1 MRHLTY
7 VRYDTNVKYVK
18 LGVNIHIITKKKT
31 ITKPLKLMKKF
42 TLFIMML
49 VAYVA
54 TTFAQTPISSPSDV
68 TPGKIYW
75 MSNGQY
81 AAWDYGSAM
90 YFDRIFGDRIALGYF
105 GQYGEG
111 RGGFEDNPEDPDQQ
125 FAFIEYRGNLYL
137 YSIGADNFVA
147 HKDDGVFLMDSPT
160 NYVTITEN
168 AGTLPDFP
176 WNLKFDGTMFIG
188 GHWGLPENGCLTCS
202 DGNTSSK
209 SYTWQI
215 FEVGEMDNL
224 DEVTK
229 RLAKNMG
236 KFDDEVAIAQDSLMS
251 AYEAAEEFL
260 WDINYAIT
268 GGEEFELQAADP
280 SAPNYIWCNEPE
292 TTEGSMEGLLDDDDE
307 TFFHSCWSGT
317 METVHWLQI
326 DLGTPIKD
334 FMFSYLT
341 RHNASSDYP
350 QAIEVQGSN
359 DGYDFATIATFDQGL
374 PQANNK
380 AWESANINADQEYK
394 HLRFVVSAPR
404 IYWHMAKFSLRTEK
418 FVSVDKGYEMYM
430 SYLNELAA
438 AIEAAKKYLDK
449 SESTKAEDY
458 YAEAQKVSSLL
469 AYIQKLL
476 SDEDDEETIALI
488 EKAEAVL
495 AKEGIGYPAEAPRA
509 AFRAAIDVAKAAPT
523 TQAGL
528 DLQTALDEYF
538 AAEDITLPKGGEV
551 YTLTFITPRFQRN
564 YLYVESY
571 DEYDLHFLYLTHDT
585 LTYQGLPLPE
595 DAAFTCVDNEDG
607 TFDFMPAEGKYLT
620 IPANESSPGTDT
632 GVIDY
637 KTYFQVI
644 KMYTNKYTGSVTNE
658 QLFGLVALNCGGTF
672 MAPTSDCSY
681 FYTDTLPNFMSA
693 WSSAMVI
700 EPWSPV
706 TEGINAVTVENNAK
720 GIYDLTG
727 RKVENP
733 TKGIYVVDGKI
744 TVIK

>member
-1 MRHLTY
+1 
-7 VRYDTNVKYVK
+7 
-18 LGVNIHIITKKKT
+18 
-31 ITKPLKLMKKF
+31 
-42 TLFIMML
+42 
-49 VAYVA
+49 
-54 TTFAQTPISSPSDV
+54 
-68 TPGKIYW
+68 
-75 MSNGQY
+75 
-81 AAWDYGSAM
+81 
-90 YFDRIFGDRIALGYF
+90 
-105 GQYGEG
+105 
-111 RGGFEDNPEDPDQQ
+111 
-125 FAFIEYRGNLYL
+125 
-137 YSIGADNFVA
+137 
-147 HKDDGVFLMDSPT
+147 
-160 NYVTITEN
+160 
-168 AGTLPDFP
+168 
-176 WNLKFDGTMFIG
+176 
-188 GHWGLPENGCLTCS
+188 
-202 DGNTSSK
+202 
-209 SYTWQI
+209 
-215 FEVGEMDNL
+215 
-224 DEVTK
+224 
-229 RLAKNMG
+229 
-236 KFDDEVAIAQDSLMS
+236 
-251 AYEAAEEFL
+251 
-260 WDINYAIT
+260 
-268 GGEEFELQAADP
+268 
-280 SAPNYIWCNEPE
+280 
-292 TTEGSMEGLLDDDDE
+292 
-307 TFFHSCWSGT
+307 
-317 METVHWLQI
+317 
-326 DLGTPIKD
+326 
-334 FMFSYLT
+334 
-341 RHNASSDYP
+341 
-350 QAIEVQGSN
+350 
-359 DGYDFATIATFDQGL
+359 
-374 PQANNK
+374 
-380 AWESANINADQEYK
+380 
-394 HLRFVVSAPR
+394 
-404 IYWHMAKFSLRTEK
+404 MAKFSLRTEK

-438 AIEAAKKYLDK
+438 AIEAAKKFLDK

-571 DEYDLHFLYLTHDT
+571 DEYDVHFLYLTHDT

>member
-1 MRHLTY
+1 
-7 VRYDTNVKYVK
+7 
-18 LGVNIHIITKKKT
+18 
-31 ITKPLKLMKKF
+31 
-42 TLFIMML
+42 ML

-81 AAWDYGSAM
+81 AAWEYGSAM

-105 GQYGEG
+105 GQYGDG
-111 RGGFEDNPEDPDQQ
+111 RSGFEDNPEDPDQQ

-188 GHWGLPENGCLTCS
+188 GHWGKAENGCLTCS
-202 DGNTSSK
+202 GGDTSSK

-215 FEVGEMDNL
+215 FEVGEMENL
-224 DEVTK
+224 DEVTN

-236 KFDDEVAIAQDSLMS
+236 KFDDEVAIAQDSLMR
-251 AYEAAEEFL
+251 AYEVAEEFL
-260 WDINYAIT
+260 WDINYAVT
-268 GGEEFELQAADP
+268 GGEEFELQAAD
-280 SAPNYIWCNEPE
+280 SNAPNYIWCNEPE
-292 TTEGSMEGLLDDDDE
+292 TIEGSMEGLLDDDDE
-307 TFFHSCWSGT
+307 TFFHSCWNGT
-317 METVHWLQI
+317 METVHWLQV

-374 PQANNK
+374 PQANKK
-380 AWESANINADQEYK
+380 AWESANINADQEYQ

-430 SYLNELAA
+430 SYFNELAA

-495 AKEGIGYPAEAPRA
+495 AKEGVGYPAEAPRA
-509 AFRAAIDVAKAAPT
+509 AFRAAIDAAKAAPT
-523 TQAGL
+523 TLAGL
-528 DLQTALDEYF
+528 DLQ
-538 AAEDITLPKGGEV
+538 AAMKAYIESHDITMPTAGEK
-551 YTLTFITPRFQRN
+551 YTLAFVTTKGKK
-564 YLYVESY
+564 
-571 DEYDLHFLYLTHDT
+571 LYLNTERYYGGGM
-585 LTYQGLPLPE
+585 LYLVPKTYFEEIGEPIPPT
-595 DAAFTCVDNEDG
+595 AAFTCVDNGDG
-607 TFDFMPAEGKYLT
+607 TFDFMIDDIYLT
-620 IPANESSPGTDT
+620 LPEDYSESGTET
-632 GVIDY
+632 ALIEY
-637 KTYFQVI
+637 QTYFNIV
-644 KMYTNKYTGSVTNE
+644 KLSPNEMTGNYTYE
-658 QLFGLVALNCGGTF
+658 DMFGLVALSAGGTY
-672 MAPTSDCSY
+672 MAPTSDGST
-681 FYTDTLPNFMSA
+681 FYLDDIPNFLSA
-693 WSSAMVI
+693 WTSAMVI

-706 TEGINAVTVENNAK
+706 AEGINAVTVENNAK

>member
-1 MRHLTY
+1 MRYLTY

-31 ITKPLKLMKKF
+31 ITKPLKLMKKI

-81 AAWDYGSAM
+81 VEWKYGSAM

-111 RGGFEDNPEDPDQQ
+111 RGGFKDNPEDPDQQ

-202 DGNTSSK
+202 DGDTSSK

-215 FEVGEMDNL
+215 FEMGEMENL

-229 RLAKNMG
+229 RLAKNMS

-251 AYEAAEEFL
+251 AYEAAEDFL
-260 WDINYAIT
+260 WDINYTIT
-268 GGEEFELQAADP
+268 GGEEFELQAADS
-280 SAPNYIWCNEPE
+280 SAPNYIWCNEPD

-307 TFFHSCWSGT
+307 TYFHSCWNGT
-317 METVHWLQI
+317 METVHWLQV

-334 FMFSYLT
+334 FMFSYHT
-341 RHNASSDYP
+341 RVGAGSSFP
-350 QAIEVQGSN
+350 QTIEVMGRN
-359 DGYDFATIATFDQGL
+359 DGDYFETITTFNSGL
-374 PQANNK
+374 PTSADK
-380 AWESANINADQEYK
+380 SWESGNINADQEYK
-394 HLRFVVSAPR
+394 HLRFVIASENVFF
-404 IYWHMAKFSLRTEK
+404 HMAEFNLLTEK

-430 SYLNELAA
+430 SYFNELAA

-469 AYIQKLL
+469 VYIQKLL

-495 AKEGIGYPAEAPRA
+495 AKEGIGYPAEAPRV

-528 DLQTALDEYF
+528 DLQAALDEYF

-620 IPANESSPGTDT
+620 IPADESSPGTDT

-644 KMYTNKYTGSVTNE
+644 KMYTNQYTGSVTNE

>member
-1 MRHLTY
+1 MQ
-7 VRYDTNVKYVK
+7 V
-18 LGVNIHIITKKKT
+18 
-31 ITKPLKLMKKF
+31 
-42 TLFIMML
+42 
-49 VAYVA
+49 
-54 TTFAQTPISSPSDV
+54 
-68 TPGKIYW
+68 
-75 MSNGQY
+75 
-81 AAWDYGSAM
+81 
-90 YFDRIFGDRIALGYF
+90 
-105 GQYGEG
+105 
-111 RGGFEDNPEDPDQQ
+111 
-125 FAFIEYRGNLYL
+125 
-137 YSIGADNFVA
+137 
-147 HKDDGVFLMDSPT
+147 
-160 NYVTITEN
+160 
-168 AGTLPDFP
+168 
-176 WNLKFDGTMFIG
+176 
-188 GHWGLPENGCLTCS
+188 
-202 DGNTSSK
+202 
-209 SYTWQI
+209 
-215 FEVGEMDNL
+215 
-224 DEVTK
+224 
-229 RLAKNMG
+229 
-236 KFDDEVAIAQDSLMS
+236 
-251 AYEAAEEFL
+251 
-260 WDINYAIT
+260 
-268 GGEEFELQAADP
+268 
-280 SAPNYIWCNEPE
+280 
-292 TTEGSMEGLLDDDDE
+292 
-307 TFFHSCWSGT
+307 
-317 METVHWLQI
+317 

-334 FMFSYLT
+334 FMFSSLT

-430 SYLNELAA
+430 SYFNELAA

-620 IPANESSPGTDT
+620 IPADESSPGTDT

-644 KMYTNKYTGSVTNE
+644 KMYTNQYTGSATNE
-658 QLFGLVALNCGGTF
+658 QLFGLVALSCGGTF

-700 EPWSPV
+700 EPWSPI
-706 TEGINAVTVENNAK
+706 TEGIDAVTVENNAK